1 MRLKAHLR
9 PQRLDVR
16 QAAGRAWLRCLVFKV
31 IPLAALHRSEWC
43 VEPRRGM
50 ATFETA
56 SALTTFRPTLI
67 AAPPRPGHH
76 RSPERHFCTRVSFRL
91 LPCLM
96 QPLKIG
102 RKVGLH
108 FDGQRLFLT
117 DYPEKIS

>member
-16 QAAGRAWLRCLVFKV
+16 QAAGRARLRCLVFKV
-31 IPLAALHRSEWC
+31 VPLAALHRSEWC

-50 ATFETA
+50 ATLETV
-56 SALTTFRPTLI
+56 SPRMTFHPALI
-67 AAPPRPGHH
+67 AVLPRPGHN
-76 RSPERHFCTRVSFRL
+76 RIPERRFRTRVSFRL

-108 FDGQRLFLT
+108 FDGQRFFLT